1 MEQDRVYMEEYEE
14 EIDIKKL
21 VFFVFS
27 KWRGII
33 IAGIIGLLLGFAFL
47 TFRQMQPAYDI
58 YDEENAKDLEQY
70 NILVNKYTQYQRTV
84 RDDHKLYQVS
94 LSDSGNYY
102 TAELSFMLDAGD
114 EVETRKLGNKL
125 DLSSDTAFF
134 ERIKEILGLGDEIIT
149 SSLSGIFGFNFDT
162 SGQGNKVAQVDS
174 SSLIETYQGFGTLYI
189 TITSIGEE
197 KIHEVVNYIND
208 ELKARV
214 AEYQKEN
221 GNCTFDIIA
230 EKNLPMATADALRV
244 KNSRLEQEANM
255 LKNFYNELTTFGN
268 TKSTIY
274 NAEKVAELFR
284 QTYLGEE
291 PKTGRLKILAIA
303 FLVCEVLYC
312 GWILCQ
318 FIFGGRIYDGE
329 DFKIHQVPVLA
340 YANNGRL
347 KGMKLDHIFYDALVG
362 TPGSDTGYIGG
373 MLEKITDKNIYLDT
387 MGYDT
392 ECQSFVDAIKKV
404 SGRKISCGSLLEDVE
419 AMRRASEE
427 TNESILLVPVGKATR
442 KQMDD
447 VLRVL
452 KLNKVKPF
460 GAILLRK
467 E

>member
-1 MEQDRVYMEEYEE
+1 MLQYMYNEYALST
-14 EIDIKKL
+14 I
-21 VFFVFS
+21 VFWQFGSMGKAGWDQLALIAVVALAAILFFIS
-27 KWRGII
+27 KR
-33 IAGIIGLLLGFAFL
+33 
-47 TFRQMQPAYDI
+47 MDY
-58 YDEENAKDLEQY
+58 NA
-70 NILVNKYTQYQRTV
+70 
-84 RDDHKLYQVS
+84 
-94 LSDSGNYY
+94 
-102 TAELSFMLDAGD
+102 LDAGD

-149 SSLSGIFGFNFDT
+149 SSLSDVFEFNFDI
-162 SGQGNKVAQVDS
+162 SGQGNKVAQTATQAAGVAPVGS

-197 KIHEVVNYIND
+197 KIHEVVSYIND

-221 GNCTFDIIA
+221 GNCTFDIIS
-230 EKNLPMATADALRV
+230 EKILPMATADALRV

-274 NAEKVAELFR
+274 DAEKVAELFR

-303 FLVCEVLYC
+303 FLACEVLYC

-318 FIFGGRIYDGE
+318 FIFGGKIYDGE
-329 DFKIHQVPVLA
+329 DFKILQLPVLA

-392 ECQSFVDAIKKV
+392 ECQSFVEAIRKA